1 MKLKYIIATV
11 LAGAALFT
19 ACQKE
24 ADHYLNEIKVS
35 TSYVALPVAGG
46 NASVTIT
53 ATESW
58 SFAKVINIGTAKEPV
73 MAELPA
79 WLSASTLSGG
89 SGETTITFSADAA
102 EGRNT
107 ELQIVCGGKTQRINV
122 IQGLATVSTASCAEV
137 IAGPDSK
144 NYRVTGV
151 VTKIVNTTY
160 GNWYLQDATGEV
172 YIYGTLDAKG
182 ATKNFLSWGLEV
194 GDEITVEGPKT
205 TYNGTVELVDVTVVK
220 INKSLIKVESTDPE
234 DATLPKEGGDITV
247 TLANKGNNIGLT
259 IPEDAKSWLGVSSI
273 SDNVVI
279 LTAAPNEGGDRET
292 SVIFS
297 TTDGKKDYTAE
308 LAIAQKGAII
318 DCSVAEFL
326 AAPVSSTIY
335 RVTGVITSVA
345 NPTYGNV
352 YIKDFSGETYVYG
365 IGAKGDFEAKG
376 ILAGDIVTLLGN
388 RGEYKG
394 SAQMTNGQLES
405 ITPVTEAD
413 IPAVLSGSDGAYYRV
428 SGVVKE
434 IVNDTYGNV
443 YLTDGTNDLYV
454 YGTYPGVGASGDARK
469 GVIAAQGIEV
479 GDVLTVFG
487 PKSTYKGTPQINGG
501 FFWSL
506 EKGGSEVPEDP
517 EDPEGPEDPGQFGTN
532 VTCTTIANA
541 YTDGVL
547 NVTLG
552 ETTAENVFTLKLGTG
567 SKYGS
572 ATITLPAG
580 TKSVSYYAIAWK
592 NNPATLKFSV
602 GDNVIGTQA
611 VAAND
616 GATGSSPYTATIADS
631 DKYVISFT
639 EALAADTEVKVETF
653 EDETNK
659 GYRAIL
665 FGIQAVK

>member
-89 SGETTITFSADAA
+89 SGETTITLSADAA

-160 GNWYLQDATGEV
+160 GNWYLQDATGEI

-182 ATKNFLSWGLEV
+182 GTKNFLSWGLEV

-220 INKSLIKVESTDPE
+220 INKSLIKVESVDPE
-234 DATLPKEGGDITV
+234 DATLPQEGGDMTV
-247 TLANKGNNIGLT
+247 TLTNKGNNLGFV
-259 IPEDAKSWLGVSSI
+259 IPEDAKSWLGATVVD
-273 SDNVVI
+273 DNVVI

-394 SAQMTNGQLES
+394 NAQMTNGQLES

-413 IPAVLSGSDGAYYRV
+413 IPTVLSGSDGAYYRV

-434 IVNDTYGNV
+434 IVNDSYGNV

-479 GDVLTVFG
+479 GDILTVFG

-506 EKGGSEVPEDP
+506 EKGGSDEPGGDEPGGDEP
-517 EDPEGPEDPGQFGTN
+517 GEPGPFDSN
-532 VTCTTIANA
+532 VTMTPGSSCYN
-541 YTDGVL
+541 DNVL

-552 ETTAENVFTLKLGTG
+552 ETTVENVANLKFGTG
-567 SKYGS
+567 KKYGD

-580 TKSVSYYAIAWK
+580 TKKVTYYAVAWK
-592 NNPATLKFSV
+592 GSPATLKFSV
-602 GDNVIGTQA
+602 GENAIGTQD

-616 GATGSSPYTATIADS
+616 GASGNAPYAVTITDS
-631 DKYVISFT
+631 DKYEIT
-639 EALAADTEVKVETF
+639 LAEALAADTTVKVETY
-653 EDETNK
+653 EGTNT
-659 GYRAIL
+659 GYRAFV
-665 FGIQAVK
+665 FGVQAVK